1 MKQMQ
6 NMYIYEQHN
15 NPDLSA
21 VLLKLSQNAQ
31 SLHFNQVAF
40 AEVQIIFQSN
50 THTHKHTI

>member
-1 MKQMQ
+1 MQ